1 MQCTG
6 CGTAL
11 PGGARFCPAC
21 GNPSPPGDHA
31 PAAPAETR
39 KVVTVVF
46 CDLVGST
53 ALSGRL
59 DPEIL
64 RHVTLRYFTLMRQR
78 IEEYGGTVEKF
89 IGDAVMAVFGVPTL
103 HEDDARRAAAA
114 ALGMLDALDGY
125 NQELAATYGVRLD
138 VRIGVNTG
146 EVVATTDA
154 SVRQALVSGE
164 VVNVA
169 ARLEQHAPA
178 GSVLIGAATREAAG
192 GSVVVEPTGP
202 LRLKGKDGETT
213 AYRLLAVR
221 PDDPELVR
229 RFDVPF
235 IGREAELAA
244 LRGITDRVAREAA
257 ARVAL
262 ISGEAGIGKTR
273 LVRQWL
279 GGPGGGPDARHGS
292 GRCHPFRHRGSLSP
306 LADAL
311 RQLLDR
317 PDVRRTVTSSP
328 EAAPALPVLDR
339 GLLADGMPAPS
350 LGDACA
356 AVVRVLRA
364 AARDGT
370 RVLVLD
376 DCQWADPALPDVV
389 DRIAA
394 ALSDS
399 PVLFVCAGRPELLEK
414 RWGGP
419 GESPD
424 RVVVPPLTPHQSTL
438 LAARLGASA
447 PVDPGAAGR
456 AVERAEGNPFVLEQL
471 LAVIAENGAGARLP
485 LTVHALLTAR
495 IDALPRAT
503 RGTLD
508 RAAVAGRDFDAATLA
523 ELAARSDDPAAV
535 VPEAL
540 EALTRRRL
548 VEPLPG
554 RAGAHR
560 FTSALVHEVTYGA
573 VPKLV
578 RSATHEL
585 LARVLE
591 ERGAGDAVTGGH
603 LERAHRLRAGL
614 GLSDEHAEAV
624 RRSAARRLT
633 AAGDTALARADLSW
647 AADLLRRA
655 TELARPEEEPWA
667 VGAERLGEAL
677 ALLGRTAEAADLLR
691 RALRAAERARDDR
704 TAAHARMQL
713 AALEPGTDM
722 AAAAAAARE
731 AMPVFRARTDDL
743 GLARAHLRLAQERQV
758 LGLHGTA
765 RDLLAVSLR
774 HAERAG
780 AERERA
786 MALGATGVSLW
797 LGPEPAE
804 QGIAQC
810 SALLAGQGPDR
821 GSVRLTLNCPLAVLL
836 ALRCRFDEA
845 RACLDTARGLARD
858 LGYAESELFL
868 PIFAAEVEALAGRY
882 EAAERLLRRAVG
894 ACRRAGDSALLARA
908 SRALARVLLERGR
921 PDEARRFAE
930 GTGPAPAPSEAAD
943 LAGIRA
949 RLAAG
954 GDREAALSAARRAE
968 AEARR
973 TDSPVVRAVAALDL
987 AETHLL
993 LSAPDRAARAARV
1006 ARRHFT
1012 AKGHLPGVGVVRELL
1027 REGRPA

>member
-6 CGTAL
+6 CDAAL

-21 GNPSPPGDHA
+21 GTASPPGEHA
-31 PAAPAETR
+31 RAAPAETR

-89 IGDAVMAVFGVPTL
+89 IGDAVMAVFGVPVL

-178 GSVLIGAATREAAG
+178 GAVLIGAATQEAAG

-202 LRLKGKDGETT
+202 LRLKGTDGETI

-244 LRGITDRVAREAA
+244 LRGIADRVTREAA

-273 LVRQWL
+273 LVRRWL
-279 GGPGGGPDARHGS
+279 GGPGGPDARHGA

-317 PDVRRTVTSSP
+317 PAVRRAVTSSP
-328 EAAPALPVLDR
+328 EAAPALPVLDH

-370 RVLVLD
+370 PVLVLD
-376 DCQWADPALPDVV
+376 DCQWADAALPDVV

-424 RVVVPPLTPHQSTL
+424 RVVVPPLAPHQSTL

-447 PVDPGAAGR
+447 PVDPGAAAR

-495 IDALPRAT
+495 IDALPRAA

-508 RAAVAGRDFDAATLA
+508 RAAVVGRDFDAATLA
-523 ELAARSDDPAAV
+523 ELAARSCV
-535 VPEAL
+535 
-540 EALTRRRL
+540 
-548 VEPLPG
+548 
-554 RAGAHR
+554 
-560 FTSALVHEVTYGA
+560 
-573 VPKLV
+573 
-578 RSATHEL
+578 
-585 LARVLE
+585 
-591 ERGAGDAVTGGH
+591 
-603 LERAHRLRAGL
+603 
-614 GLSDEHAEAV
+614 
-624 RRSAARRLT
+624 
-633 AAGDTALARADLSW
+633 
-647 AADLLRRA
+647 
-655 TELARPEEEPWA
+655 
-667 VGAERLGEAL
+667 
-677 ALLGRTAEAADLLR
+677 
-691 RALRAAERARDDR
+691 
-704 TAAHARMQL
+704 
-713 AALEPGTDM
+713 
-722 AAAAAAARE
+722 
-731 AMPVFRARTDDL
+731 
-743 GLARAHLRLAQERQV
+743 
-758 LGLHGTA
+758 
-765 RDLLAVSLR
+765 
-774 HAERAG
+774 
-780 AERERA
+780 
-786 MALGATGVSLW
+786 
-797 LGPEPAE
+797 
-804 QGIAQC
+804 
-810 SALLAGQGPDR
+810 
-821 GSVRLTLNCPLAVLL
+821 
-836 ALRCRFDEA
+836 
-845 RACLDTARGLARD
+845 
-858 LGYAESELFL
+858 
-868 PIFAAEVEALAGRY
+868 
-882 EAAERLLRRAVG
+882 
-894 ACRRAGDSALLARA
+894 
-908 SRALARVLLERGR
+908 
-921 PDEARRFAE
+921 
-930 GTGPAPAPSEAAD
+930 
-943 LAGIRA
+943 
-949 RLAAG
+949 
-954 GDREAALSAARRAE
+954 
-968 AEARR
+968 
-973 TDSPVVRAVAALDL
+973 
-987 AETHLL
+987 
-993 LSAPDRAARAARV
+993 
-1006 ARRHFT
+1006 
-1012 AKGHLPGVGVVRELL
+1012 
-1027 REGRPA
+1027 